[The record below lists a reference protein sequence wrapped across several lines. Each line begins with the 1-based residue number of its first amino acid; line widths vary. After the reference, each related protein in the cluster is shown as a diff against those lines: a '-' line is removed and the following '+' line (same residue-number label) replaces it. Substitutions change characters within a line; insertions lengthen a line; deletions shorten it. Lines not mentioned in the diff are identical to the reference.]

1 MAHASRA
8 RVAVTTV
15 FFLNGIVFAS
25 WYSRLPS
32 IQEQLDLGPGT
43 LGLALIGAPVGLL
56 AAQPL
61 TGALAAT
68 IGSRRLV
75 AASPL
80 TRSSYHAGDD
90 FKKMQANRA
99 AKLAREGAN
108 APA

>member
-8 RVAVTTV
+8 RVAVTAV

-32 IQEQLDLGPGT
+32 IQEKLDLGPGT

-61 TGALAAT
+61 TGALTAT
-68 IGSRRLV
+68 VGARRLV

-80 TRSSYHAGDD
+80 PV
-90 FKKMQANRA
+90 
-99 AKLAREGAN
+99 ARRFPTSAVVVIDTGSPTTEVRT
-108 APA
+108 